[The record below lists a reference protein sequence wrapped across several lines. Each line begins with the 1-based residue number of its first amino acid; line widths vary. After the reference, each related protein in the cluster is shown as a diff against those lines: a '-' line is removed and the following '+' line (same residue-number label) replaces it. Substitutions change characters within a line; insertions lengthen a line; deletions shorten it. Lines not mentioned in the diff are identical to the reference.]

1 MNPKYFIKYLI
12 QHFSNGYSKSDSKPV
27 ANLITLEKS
36 IIEKSDATA
45 EKNILRNTLSE
56 NALNQIEACID
67 YFKTNPNENYPD
79 DIEYNEYLISNNLHT
94 KNILSKDTLEQSV
107 TQKLPRSTSN
117 LDSSVSDLNIA
128 ELPENNFDNHAKT
141 ENINKEQQPFKQ
153 ELSRQDLVQL
163 AKVAE
168 LVLTLSND
176 VNKLTKYNENY
187 HQKISYKFS
196 ELEDRINNVENV
208 EKHIVAVHESMNGLQ
223 TILPTSTIEI
233 INNLKSAKSEF
244 KTLSNTISGEISI
257 LNNELV
263 KRVQDF
269 NISIIDELSKVQ
281 RKNKEMAD
289 TIAIEVMNE
298 AAKHIKHVNDEYI
311 NKAVQKNRNILIY
324 GLAGSLI
331 FSIVTGAFVGKIVG
345 NQAATATTEYIQ
357 SKFDAAAQQHQQ
369 EQLDQ
374 LKSQANKRKRQG

>member
-1 MNPKYFIKYLI
+1 MS
-12 QHFSNGYSKSDSKPV
+12 QKPS
-27 ANLITLEKS
+27 LEKYKLLFAENIYEKDSDRLELINKIEEQIIKKTFLTKQLIS
-36 IIEKSDATA
+36 ILI
-45 EKNILRNTLSE
+45 NTKINDETISKIQE
-56 NALNQIEACID
+56 CID
-67 YFKTNPNENYPD
+67 YYRNNPNENYLSSNLSQINDPPESALIPEILPAVD
-79 DIEYNEYLISNNLHT
+79 ISNAPDL
-94 KNILSKDTLEQSV
+94 
-107 TQKLPRSTSN
+107 N
-117 LDSSVSDLNIA
+117 LD
-128 ELPENNFDNHAKT
+128 EPT
-141 ENINKEQQPFKQ
+141 INKITYEEQQPFKQ
-153 ELSRQDLVQL
+153 ELSRQDLAQI

-208 EKHIVAVHESMNGLQ
+208 EKHIVTLHESMNGLQ

-331 FSIVTGAFVGKIVG
+331 FSIITGAFVGKIVG